1 MKISFYGAVGGVT
14 GTSYHCE
21 STAGNILVDCG
32 MFQGGKEAEKANK
45 SAPPVNYEDLS
56 AIVLTH
62 AHLDHCGRLPL
73 AVRAGYKGPIYGT
86 PATIDLT
93 ELILKDSLKVQ
104 NSDLEKLNR
113 MLARQGK
120 PGVVAS
126 FDKED
131 VEAVIR
137 QMLPMPYHKK
147 FPITKGMHITVDEAG
162 HILGSGSI
170 LLQVKEKGRY
180 KTVIFSGDLGG
191 RGMPIVRDPE
201 PFTEADM
208 LIMETTYGDRD
219 HKPLDDTLEEAVEI
233 IRNAIQTGGKILVPS
248 FAIGRTQDL
257 IYYMEQAF
265 IKGELPRFP
274 IYIDSPM
281 AIEASRIYMD
291 HPELFDEE
299 MLNFL
304 NSGAIERDKG
314 YIRPTPTPEESRRLN
329 DIKGPC
335 MIIAGSGM
343 CNAGRI
349 QHHLRH
355 NLYRPETSVLIVGYQ
370 AEGTLGRQLV
380 DGRRSVRIFGETIRV
395 RAQIH
400 KLGGFSAHAGQ
411 TELLKW
417 FNAIAPARPR
427 VVLTH
432 GEDHA
437 REVFADL
444 ILHRYGLKP
453 ILPMYGDTI
462 LL

>member
-21 STAGNILVDCG
+21 SIAGNILVDCG

-137 QMLPMPYHKK
+137 QMQPMPYHKK

-291 HPELFDEE
+291 HPELFDDE

-304 NSGAIERDKG
+304 NSGAMEREKG
-314 YIRPTPTPEESRRLN
+314 YIRPTPTPGESRMLN

-437 REVFADL
+437 RKVFADL
-444 ILHRYGLKP
+444 IRHRYGLQP
-453 ILPMYGDTI
+453 ILPIYGETI